1 MRRCNELEQTPDM
14 RRQDSREGRNIQVVG
29 STAADGE
36 AHAALQAALLCQILQ
51 HNQLQAAHQE
61 NALLRELARTS
72 AMQADVGYGAR
83 PVGPYGGTMEEHL
96 QSRMEAWRAQRRAA
110 SRGAPDRD
118 QAAMRGSAQAGR
130 GDGEQPASEQVW
142 APLPY
147 SSPLDG
153 AAWAAG
159 PISQAL
165 AGQRCAAEPSSA
177 AQAGQVRQAGPGS
190 MGSAAA
196 AVTSNALPSHSGDAA
211 VPQDNADM
219 TGLNLRARSH
229 TYRAAAAEVA
239 PSQRPAVTAAQ
250 AMVSICSPLLNV
262 TALSGAIPQG
272 CLEAAAHADIGCR
285 QSALGS

>member
-1 MRRCNELEQTPDM
+1 MCRRSELEQIPDM
-14 RRQDSREGRNIQVVG
+14 RRQDSREGRSIQVVG

-36 AHAALQAALLCQILQ
+36 ARAALQAALLCQILQ

-72 AMQADVGYGAR
+72 AMQAEVGYGAR
-83 PVGPYGGTMEEHL
+83 PAGPYGGSMEEHL

-110 SRGAPDRD
+110 SQEPPGQL
-118 QAAMRGSAQAGR
+118 QAAMRSNAQAGR
-130 GDGEQPASEQVW
+130 GDGEQPTSKQVW
-142 APLPY
+142 APLPL
-147 SSPLDG
+147 SSPLGG

-165 AGQRCAAEPSSA
+165 AVHCSAAEPSSTP
-177 AQAGQVRQAGPGS
+177 QAGQIWAARPGS

-211 VPQDNADM
+211 VPQDSAAM

-229 TYRAAAAEVA
+229 TYRVAADEVA

-250 AMVSICSPLLNV
+250 AMVSIRRPLLNV
-262 TALSGAIPQG
+262 TSMEPSRRG
-272 CLEAAAHADIGCR
+272 CLGAAVHADISCR
-285 QSALGS
+285 HAAQGS